1 MPQAANALL
10 YTTIGD
16 LIRQYREQ
24 ANLTISQLGQLTGI
38 HKGVISKIENGDTKR
53 PELKT
58 IKSLSHVLEI
68 PYAEIVEHYIEVEQR
83 TEALRDLLLEAIA
96 FANKPLITKVALKF
110 LESPQEESD
119 TALERLHHLA
129 ADVESTDI
137 KLLLYNLIITYS
149 RQRGIQRFLA
159 KGLLQKYLIERM
171 DLKRLEDSYR
181 IGEEILHYLDF
192 LSREEKIIYYF
203 RMALHA
209 HNIKKYIQ
217 CTELTQA
224 GLALH
229 PPDTELKARAYLAM
243 INSYYF
249 LEDYQAVESHLEIF
263 RQFNYDF
270 VPEAAK
276 LTLALVKAR
285 KKEYHLAVG
294 MLEDCL
300 HEISE
305 HSRIHVVNELLDTY
319 FHLGNMT
326 AITKLLELEVSL
338 LSLEPKTP
346 YQFLAIGRY
355 FQLKGKFLCH
365 TGNFDEGVESYVR
378 SFESY
383 GQVSAFQEI
392 AQCMYDVLT
401 QFSEHAIEINLYYV
415 RKLKMVYNTIIGNNS
430 KKWRDLQ

>member
-1 MPQAANALL
+1 MPQAVNALL

-68 PYAEIVEHYIEVEQR
+68 PYAQIVEHYIEVEQR
-83 TEALRDLLLEAIA
+83 TEALRELLLEAIA

-110 LESPQEESD
+110 LESSQEESD
-119 TALERLHHLA
+119 TALERLHQLA

-137 KLLLYNLIITYS
+137 QLLLYDLIITYS

-192 LSREEKIIYYF
+192 LSREEKITYYF

-209 HNIKKYIQ
+209 HNIKKYIH
-217 CTELTQA
+217 CIELAEA
-224 GLALH
+224 GLAIR
-229 PPDTELKARAYLAM
+229 PPDSELKARAYLAM

-249 LEDYQAVESHLEIF
+249 LEEYQAVEHHLEIF
-263 RQFNYDF
+263 RQFPYDF

-294 MLEDCL
+294 MLEECL

-319 FHLGNMT
+319 FHLGAME
-326 AITKLLELEVSL
+326 AITKLLEWEDSL
-338 LSLEPKTP
+338 LSLKPQTP

-365 TGNFDEGVESYVR
+365 TGRFDEGVESYVR

-392 AQCMYDVLT
+392 AHCMYDVLT
-401 QFSEHAIEINLYYV
+401 QFSQHAIEIKLYYV
-415 RKLKMVYNTIIGNNS
+415 ERLKMVYNTIIGSNS
-430 KKWRDLQ
+430 KRWRDS